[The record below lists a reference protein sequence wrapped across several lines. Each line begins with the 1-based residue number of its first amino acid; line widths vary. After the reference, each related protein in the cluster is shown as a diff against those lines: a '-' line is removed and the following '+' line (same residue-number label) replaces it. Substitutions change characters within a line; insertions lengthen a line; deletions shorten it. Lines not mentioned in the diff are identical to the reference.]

1 MGNEDEMS
9 TYADTRWPWRITVTK
24 DDGTSRSEDYAAESI
39 GGRPVTEFAR
49 WKSEQAGVTRVE
61 LTTAFVAGEQVSPP
75 ATAKPSALGQGTD
88 SPP

>member
-1 MGNEDEMS
+1 MS

-61 LTTAFVAGEQVSPP
+61 LTTAFVAGEQVSP
-75 ATAKPSALGQGTD
+75 AREEASG
-88 SPP
+88 S